1 MDQGKIGKF
10 ISTCRKEVGLTQAQL
25 ADKLGITDRAV
36 SKWETGKSLPDSSIM
51 LELCSLI
58 NINVNELLTG
68 ERIDMENY
76 KENAENNLISLL
88 HNRKRLFI
96 IRLIGGFLIVCGII
110 IFLTFPAILEMTMMQ
125 EIVMRAMGIL
135 IFVCGN
141 LVTYFSRKFQKG
153 N

>member
-1 MDQGKIGKF
+1 
-10 ISTCRKEVGLTQAQL
+10 
-25 ADKLGITDRAV
+25 
-36 SKWETGKSLPDSSIM
+36 
-51 LELCSLI
+51 
-58 NINVNELLTG
+58 
-68 ERIDMENY
+68 MENY